1 MQKGKLV
8 QKVQNIF
15 GANSRVT
22 KALKGYQKLQEVK
35 EISHHFSTYL
45 VPKIAHDEA
54 LKNESFKIRYQVYC
68 TEEGFEPPNPLE
80 IESDEFD
87 AYSVCCLIEH
97 VQNKRF
103 AGTVRM
109 VRPKSTVVIRLQIAH
124 LILETSPAMRFV
136 KFLDLQYQMS
146 SVEDRWINSMVLQL
160 VLSIQRVI
168 LKQSYVASLSLR

>member
-22 KALKGYQKLQEVK
+22 KALQGYQKLQEVK

-68 TEEGFEPPNPLE
+68 TEEGFEPPNPL
-80 IESDEFD
+80 
-87 AYSVCCLIEH
+87 
-97 VQNKRF
+97 
-103 AGTVRM
+103 
-109 VRPKSTVVIRLQIAH
+109 AH
-124 LILETSPAMRFV
+124 PV
-136 KFLDLQYQMS
+136 
-146 SVEDRWINSMVLQL
+146 
-160 VLSIQRVI
+160 
-168 LKQSYVASLSLR
+168 SLP